1 MAAMDLQQFVAQTLV
16 QIANGVKNAQEHVK
30 SAGGIVNPLRA
41 SDQDPIMS
49 PNTSFIEFD
58 VALTVTEGSDSKGGI
73 GIFVADI
80 GLGAQGRSRSAT
92 ESVSRI
98 KFKVP
103 MFLPTDKK

>member
-1 MAAMDLQQFVAQTLV
+1 MESRTRRYFMAAMDLQQFVAQTLV

-30 SAGGIVNPLRA
+30 SAGCIVNPLRA

-73 GIFVADI
+73 GAHE
-80 GLGAQGRSRSAT
+80 RSRSAT

-103 MFLPTDKK
+103 M